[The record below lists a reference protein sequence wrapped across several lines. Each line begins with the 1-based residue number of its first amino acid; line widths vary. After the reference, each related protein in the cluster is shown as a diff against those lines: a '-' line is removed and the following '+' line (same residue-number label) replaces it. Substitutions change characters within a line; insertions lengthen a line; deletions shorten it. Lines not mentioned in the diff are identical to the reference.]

1 MTPREHL
8 IGSTADL
15 PAVAAPALRQAAEC
29 CGLDPRGAR
38 LIRLFATAVY
48 HLPAAVAVAR
58 IALVT
63 SPDTVTRLAT
73 SVAIT
78 RWLSATGFPV
88 VQPLPVDQ
96 PVTSHGCAVTFWRYL
111 PQEGAGPQPGPA
123 DLGVLLRRLHRLEPP
138 PVPLPVYQP
147 LVSVR
152 QAIES
157 SCAIGEDE
165 RAWLR
170 DCCSR
175 LLNAYGRLSFS
186 LPPGMIH
193 GDAWHG
199 NLLRDG
205 HRVVLADWDAV
216 STGPREVDL
225 IPTLQGPRFGLPDD
239 QRDAFIAAYGHD
251 IRSWDGY
258 PILRQIRE
266 LSTITALLRDGHID
280 VGARRE
286 LQLRLRS
293 LRTGDDQQWTPF

>member
-1 MTPREHL
+1 MPRHQRA
-8 IGSTADL
+8 SSAADL
-15 PAVAAPALRQAAEC
+15 SVAPSALRDAAGR
-29 CGLDPRGAR
+29 CGLDHRGAR

-48 HLPAAVAVAR
+48 DLPAAGAVAR

-63 SPDTVTRLAT
+63 SPDSLGRLAT
-73 SVAIT
+73 SVRVT
-78 RWLSATGFPV
+78 RWLASIGFPAV
-88 VQPLPVDQ
+88 EPLPVDQ

-111 PQEGAGPQPGPA
+111 PQEGAGPEPGPG

-138 PVPLPVYQP
+138 PVPLPVYRP

-157 SCAIGEDE
+157 SRALGEDE

-170 DCCSR
+170 DRCSR
-175 LLNAYGRLSFS
+175 LAEAYGRLSFP
-186 LPPGMIH
+186 LPEGMIH
-193 GDAWHG
+193 GDAWRG

-205 HRVVLADWDAV
+205 NRVVLADWDAV
-216 STGPREVDL
+216 STGPREIDL

-239 QRDAFIAAYGHD
+239 QRNAFIAAYAHD

-258 PILRQIRE
+258 SVLRDIRE
-266 LSTITALLRDGHID
+266 LSTLTALLRDGHID
-280 VGARRE
+280 AGARRE